1 MDKKKKNIIIII
13 IFLIVLAAGIFA
25 GIRYYNGVKEYAYQ
39 TKIYY
44 EDNFA
49 NEQNNN
55 IKLINS
61 DISDNN
67 LKLAPGEK
75 AKFEINFKN
84 DGALTVDDFKIT
96 VKIPNHLKFTEDV
109 QTKYEYVLDK
119 GNNLVEFN
127 IGKLESGG
135 TGQIK
140 ISFETAFPLIN
151 GLFIESPKV
160 RFDYYKESKF
170 LNLKTNL
177 TKDIPTINQKIII
190 SSKPDFTTSVI
201 KLSTLENIKDKD
213 GNLKA
218 NKKDVIDLF
227 VFVFNSGNMNAK
239 NVNIKIKNLEKF
251 KLAQPS
257 DEIEIKNGEINI
269 TVPEIHTSG
278 NKTLKFSIVANDDI
292 ENDYILNPQLIINY
306 ENKQIIKEADLKAK
320 IELLPDFSK
329 TKISL
334 SDNNGGD
341 TYSGDILNVNAVIT
355 NNGDISAKNVSVS
368 LVLPDIIKTY
378 TGESNWHF
386 DGIKPGSSVNINT
399 QLQVSD
405 NISKDTVTSIKM
417 LIKAD
422 NLENDFNISSNSIK
436 IYYSKPF
443 TGSSIPIVCLHGIE
457 PFAAGRWETSNEN
470 FDYLCG
476 TLKALGYQ
484 TITLNDLRNYIAFG
498 KALPEK
504 PIILTSDDGYQ
515 SIYINAFPILKK
527 YGYKMTVFLID
538 GYIGNSEA
546 DRRLNDF
553 DKNEKAVV
561 TRPMLIWPEILAMA
575 NYGIEFS
582 SHGVTHSY
590 LNKMSL
596 ESAKNELMQ
605 SKADIEAH
613 LKKPCIFVA
622 WPHDGVTG
630 ELISLLPQIGYAGA
644 VRYNGGVLDINN
656 INLYNLPRVPLTN
669 DIKASDYAAL
679 LRLQ

>member
-13 IFLIVLAAGIFA
+13 IVLIVLGAGIFT

-49 NEQNNN
+49 DEQDNN

-61 DISDNN
+61 DISDNTF
-67 LKLAPGEK
+67 KLVPGEK

-84 DGALTVDDFKIT
+84 DGALAANDFKIT
-96 VKIPNHLKFTEDV
+96 VKIPDHLKFTEDV
-109 QTKYEYVLDK
+109 QTEYEYVSDK
-119 GNNLVEFN
+119 ENNLVEFN

-140 ISFETAFPLIN
+140 ISFEAAFPLIN

-160 RFDYYKESKF
+160 KFDYYKESKF

-177 TKDIPTINQKIII
+177 TKDIPSINQKIII

-213 GNLKA
+213 GNLKV
-218 NKKDVIDLF
+218 NKNDVIDLF

-251 KLAQPS
+251 KLTQSS
-257 DEIEIKNGEINI
+257 DEIEIKDGQINI
-269 TVPEIHTSG
+269 NVPEIQTSG
-278 NKTLKFSIVANDDI
+278 NKTLKFSIVANEDI
-292 ENDYILNPQLIINY
+292 ENDYVLNPQLIINY
-306 ENKQIIKEADLKAK
+306 ENEQIIKEADLKAK
-320 IELLPDFSK
+320 VELFPNFSK

-341 TYSGDILNVNAVIT
+341 TYSGDVLNVNAVIT

-368 LVLPDIIKTY
+368 LILPDIIKTY
-378 TGESNWHF
+378 SGESNWHF
-386 DGIKPGSSVNINT
+386 DEIKPGSSVNINT

-405 NISKDTVTSIKM
+405 NVSKDTVTSIKM

-422 NLENDFNISSNSIK
+422 NLENDFTASSNSIK

-443 TGSSIPIVCLHGIE
+443 AGSSIPIVCLHGIE
-457 PFAAGRWETSNEN
+457 PFAAGRWETSNED

-476 TLKALGYQ
+476 TLKASGYQ

-575 NYGIEFS
+575 NYGIEFG

-613 LKKPCIFVA
+613 LKRPCIFFS

-630 ELISLLPQIGYAGA
+630 ELISLLPQLGYGGA

-656 INLYNLPRVPLTN
+656 INLYNLPRVPITN
-669 DIKASDYAAL
+669 DIKANEYAAL